1 LKNIKQHIS
10 NFSYLLLCVRAI
22 ILKLGNFLLKGKVVG
37 IFELNGLFHEVLA
50 MGIICSFQ
58 LGFVFFVGT
67 CSPGQVNPTGEWK
80 GCK

>member
-1 LKNIKQHIS
+1 
-10 NFSYLLLCVRAI
+10 
-22 ILKLGNFLLKGKVVG
+22 VVG